1 MDRISLDLKV
11 KRGRSC
17 GWNGVSEEVEV
28 LYFGDSEQNNQ
39 ARVRI
44 SCKEVVGDRIKII
57 FGTSLE

>member
-28 LYFGDSEQNNQ
+28 LYFGDSEQNN
-39 ARVRI
+39 
-44 SCKEVVGDRIKII
+44 
-57 FGTSLE
+57 